1 MEYPRTIQKGNTCW
15 FHASLNGFLLSKY
28 GRRYL
33 HRLVGESGPVAP
45 KHSCP
50 AKNVTLS
57 RALPYIRLYLK
68 EGVKNNNTNLKV
80 FAPNKTKNS
89 LGYFTNVIHVFPSVK
104 YTKLQYFPRKTV
116 GSNLFTR
123 LSGFVLSHCYIQL
136 QFTDGTSHSVTGF
149 INSKGK
155 YLVYDSEGY
164 YKQLSARWDTA
175 QGTEEI
181 KEFYDEDVKVSGV
194 LVYVPYSRPVPVANN
209 RTVAKNIRAGKLNS
223 NLSVRNTNAFKI
235 QMAKYNRIAALL
247 KNNKYNYS
255 ALTVLGEPFSLD
267 VRNANSFNLKEA
279 KKNLSKRK

>member
-1 MEYPRTIQKGNTCW
+1 
-15 FHASLNGFLLSKY
+15 
-28 GRRYL
+28 
-33 HRLVGESGPVAP
+33 
-45 KHSCP
+45 
-50 AKNVTLS
+50 
-57 RALPYIRLYLK
+57 
-68 EGVKNNNTNLKV
+68 
-80 FAPNKTKNS
+80 
-89 LGYFTNVIHVFPSVK
+89 
-104 YTKLQYFPRKTV
+104 
-116 GSNLFTR
+116 
-123 LSGFVLSHCYIQL
+123 L

-255 ALTVLGEPFSLD
+255 TLTVLGEPFSLD